1 MLHRQGRRAAGRQ
14 CLGQP
19 AGARQAELSHH
30 RADRH
35 ADALLRRDAQACRDK
50 KTNPPIGMFKVSVK
64 PRGGVCIQCIAE
76 TSFRYDKKNYAGN
89 YETIEVSSDQ
99 DSKTVKVQIVS

>member
-1 MLHRQGRRAAGRQ
+1 
-14 CLGQP
+14 
-19 AGARQAELSHH
+19 
-30 RADRH
+30 
-35 ADALLRRDAQACRDK
+35 
-50 KTNPPIGMFKVSVK
+50 MFKVSVK